1 MLSRRDYLQILDAAN
16 QTDSYRFS
24 RQAALLWLGTFPGDL
39 WVNFCLG
46 DAQFSEGRVAQAT
59 AIFEKLSVL
68 DPEFLE
74 ARQALSVCY
83 RKTQNEQLE
92 NIEACVYALG
102 GELAAGQ
109 KIPEWGKHLRA
120 ARQAMAK
127 GDYELADREVQSTI
141 VLSPDMSLAA
151 VTHIRLTAMENQQ
164 EAVHQL
170 ARVYHGRWPECLQF
184 SLYLAEGEVIS
195 GDEAK
200 AVSLLHQCVASDAA
214 GQVAMRL
221 WGNDHRYRP
230 LWPDALEIYF
240 DLAIPAPVAALLG
253 RNQLAPGEMVLPPR
267 QPVSPILVAPANS
280 GVPAVSPEVPP
291 ANKTS
296 ARQGQK
302 MDEKAIKL
310 ASAEAVQ
317 TAEETFDRM
326 ARRMKKPSLGRADGR
341 FPLNVIL
348 TTKIGLDKQY
358 GPQTGSV
365 IEDSLK
371 TLCDTISHRPG
382 WGAIVFLP
390 DDASGMS
397 KLGLKPIDVLDPWK
411 IKLALAD
418 LDQALAK
425 KGQMIGAITIVGGP
439 EIVPFHKLPNPT
451 DDSDKEV
458 PSDNP
463 YATLDS
469 NYFVPEWPVGR
480 LAGGCASDAGMLLEQ
495 LRGLIKYHGKS
506 AKTGPSFLT
515 IVGWLL
521 EFLKARSVS
530 KKEAGFGYTA
540 EVWQNSS
547 KEVFKVVNENGS
559 LLISPPMQS
568 SSVSG
573 EQIEKNPLGY
583 FNLHGVEDGPDW
595 YGQKDSTNNLAG
607 PDYPVALS
615 PRNLLKNGHAP
626 QMVYS
631 EACYG
636 ANIANKN
643 EVDSLALKFMAIG
656 AMGFVGSTVI
666 SYGSVG
672 MPLIG
677 ADFLGWLFWGH
688 MKEGLT
694 AGEALMQAKI
704 GLVKEMTQRQG
715 FLDGED
721 QKTLI
726 SFVLY
731 GDPLVGYDGNQ
742 AQAKTILRYKNHPK
756 VKMVCDRQV
765 SSQGMQPVSAKV
777 LNQVKAAVAGYLPGF
792 EEPEIIVSLQHETCD
807 GQSHRCPTA
816 EVGEKSLSGVKES
829 GVVVTFSKQ
838 VTEAQHTHRKYARV
852 TLNSRGK
859 MVKLVVSR

>member
-1 MLSRRDYLQILDAAN
+1 MLSRRDYLQILDAAS
-16 QTDSYRFS
+16 QTGSYRFG

-46 DAQFSEGRVAQAT
+46 DTQFSEGRVAQAT

-74 ARQALSVCY
+74 ARQALSKCY
-83 RKTQNEQLE
+83 RKVQNEQLE
-92 NIEACVYALG
+92 NIQACVYALG
-102 GELAAGQ
+102 GDLAAGQ
-109 KIPEWGKHLRA
+109 QIPEWGKHLRA
-120 ARQAMAK
+120 ARHAMAM
-127 GDYELADREVQSTI
+127 GDYKLADLEVQSTI
-141 VLSPDMSLAA
+141 ALSPDMSLAA
-151 VTHIRLTAMENQQ
+151 VTHIRLAAMENQK
-164 EAVHQL
+164 EAVYQL

-184 SLYLAEGEVIS
+184 SLYLAEGDVIS

-200 AVSLLHQCVASDAA
+200 AVSLLHQCVANDAA

-230 LWPDALEIYF
+230 LWPDALEIFF

-253 RNQLAPGEMVLPPR
+253 RNQLAPGIFM
-267 QPVSPILVAPANS
+267 ATPANS
-280 GVPAVSPEVPP
+280 GRLDGSPIVPP
-291 ANKTS
+291 ANKNAS
-296 ARQGQK
+296 GSGQK
-302 MDEKAIKL
+302 VDEKAIKL
-310 ASAEAVQ
+310 ASAQVVQ

-326 ARRMKKPSLGRADGR
+326 ARHMKKPSLGRADGR

-358 GPQTGSV
+358 GPQTSSV

-371 TLCDTISHRPG
+371 MLCETVSQRPG

-397 KLGLKPIDVLDPWK
+397 KLGLKPIDMLDPWK

-425 KGQMIGAITIVGGP
+425 KGQMIGALTIVGGP

-480 LAGGCASDAGMLLEQ
+480 LVGGSASDAGMLLEQ

-521 EFLKARSVS
+521 EFLKSRSVS
-530 KKEAGFGYTA
+530 RKDAGFGYTA

-559 LLISPPMQS
+559 LLSSPPMQS
-568 SSVSG
+568 SNVSG

-595 YGQKDSTNNLAG
+595 YGQKDSTNNQTG

-615 PRNLLKNGHAP
+615 PRNLLKNGRAP

-631 EACYG
+631 EACYA

-643 EVDSLALKFMAIG
+643 EVDSLALKFMSIG
-656 AMGFVGSTVI
+656 VMGFVGSTVI

-677 ADFLGWLFWGH
+677 ADLLGWLFWKY

-704 GLVKEMTQRQG
+704 GLVKEMTQRQS

-742 AQAKTILRYKNHPK
+742 AEAKTIIRYKNHPK

-765 SSQGMQPVSAKV
+765 SAQGMQPVSAKV

-792 EEPEIIVSLQHETCD
+792 EETEIIVSLQHETCD

-816 EVGEKSLSGVKES
+816 EMGEKSLSSVKES
-829 GVVVTFSKQ
+829 GVVVTFSKRM
-838 VTEAQHTHRKYARV
+838 TEAQHTHRKYARV